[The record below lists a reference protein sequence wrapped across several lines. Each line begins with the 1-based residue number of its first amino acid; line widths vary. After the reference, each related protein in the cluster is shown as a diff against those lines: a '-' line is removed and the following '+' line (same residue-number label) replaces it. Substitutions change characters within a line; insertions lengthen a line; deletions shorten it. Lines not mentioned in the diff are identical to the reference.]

1 MAFAQ
6 FPGQQQV
13 VGLLQRSLE
22 RGRLGHAY
30 LFTGGRVEELEAVAR
45 ALAKTLNCSTPRRTV
60 SDGPAIDSCDTCLSC
75 RNIDGA
81 NHPDI
86 QWVRPE
92 SKLRVITI
100 DQTRDLMRAAQLK
113 PAAARFKVAVLAE
126 ADRMNTQAANAF
138 LKTLEEPPAQTVL
151 LLLSVEPERL
161 LETILSRCLRLNFA
175 VGDRPR
181 FEAAPLE
188 WLRSFAAMAAEGQK
202 GLMGRYRLLGSLLE
216 RLSTVRE
223 EVEKTL
229 EAASPLQRYDDLE
242 PEQRKRFEDEL
253 TAGIEAEYRRRRGE
267 YLSALEHWL
276 RDVWLF
282 RHCAAEDLAFF
293 PELIPAARQV
303 AGRISAEEAAENLR
317 VVGQSQRWLHTN
329 VQELL
334 ALEVGLLK
342 LRL

>member
-6 FPGQQQV
+6 FPEQQQV

-30 LFTGGRVEELEAVAR
+30 LFTGGRLEELEAVAR
-45 ALAKTLNCSTPRRTV
+45 TLAKTLNCEASVR
-60 SDGPAIDSCDTCLSC
+60 GEKLAIDSCDTCLSC
-75 RNIDGA
+75 RKIDSA

-86 QWVRPE
+86 QWIRPE
-92 SKLRVITI
+92 SKSRVITI
-100 DQTRDLMRAAQLK
+100 EQTRDLMREVQLK
-113 PAAARFKVAVLAE
+113 PTEARFKVAVLVE

-138 LKTLEEPPAQTVL
+138 LKTLEEPPAQTIL
-151 LLLSVEPERL
+151 LLLSPEPQRL

-175 VGDRPR
+175 ESGGRR
-181 FEAAPLE
+181 FEAAPME

-202 GLMGRYRLLGSLLE
+202 GLMNRYRLLGSLLE
-216 RLSTVRE
+216 RLAAERE

-229 EAASPLQRYDDLE
+229 EAASPLERYDDLE
-242 PEQRKRFEDEL
+242 PELRKRFEDEL
-253 TAGIEAEYRRRRGE
+253 AAGIEAEYRRRRGE

-282 RHCAAEDLAFF
+282 RQCAAEDLAFF
-293 PELIPAARQV
+293 PDLTGAARQV
-303 AGRISAEEAAENLR
+303 ASRISVEESTENLR
-317 VVGQSQRWLHTN
+317 VAEQAQRWLHTN